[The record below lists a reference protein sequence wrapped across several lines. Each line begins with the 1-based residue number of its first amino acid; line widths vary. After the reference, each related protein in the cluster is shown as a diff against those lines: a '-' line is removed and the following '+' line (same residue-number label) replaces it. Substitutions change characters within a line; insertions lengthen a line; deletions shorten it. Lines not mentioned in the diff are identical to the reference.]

1 MNESALRSAFLKDD
15 GGHAYLLIRNAI
27 RDEITGGKLK
37 PGAALAPERELCVL
51 YGVSRITVRK
61 AVEGLVEEGL
71 LTRTRGSGTYVSM
84 PSITR
89 VEKNFAIL
97 TSFSEDIRSRG
108 YKPSSIWLKKTTSM
122 TTPEEALALGL
133 SPGSLVHRFHR
144 IRCADGVRVCLE
156 FVVVPA
162 QFLPSVDVVQE
173 SLYEAMAAAGS
184 RPVRALQRLRAAP
197 LSEAHSELLGVHTG
211 ECGLFIERRGF
222 LSNGTAV
229 EFSQCYYHGEAYDVI
244 AELG

>member
-1 MNESALRSAFLKDD
+1 MNKPMQRSALLKDESSS
-15 GGHAYLLIRNAI
+15 AYMLIRGAI
-27 RDEITGGKLK
+27 RDEIADGRLK
-37 PGAALAPERELCVL
+37 AGCALASERELCEI

-71 LTRTRGSGTYVSM
+71 LTRTRGSGTYVSA

-89 VEKNFAIL
+89 VEKNFSIL

-122 TTPEEALALGL
+122 ATPEEALALGL
-133 SPGSLVHRFHR
+133 SPGLQVHRFHR
-144 IRCADGVRVCLE
+144 IRCADGARVCLE

-162 QFLPSVDVVQE
+162 QFLPSVEVVEE
-173 SLYEAMAAAGS
+173 SLYDAMAAAGN
-184 RPVRALQRLRAAP
+184 RPTRALQRLRAAP
-197 LSEAHSELLGVHTG
+197 LSEAHAELLGVRTG

-222 LSNGTAV
+222 LSGGTAV
-229 EFSQCYYHGEAYDVI
+229 EFSQCYYCGDAYDVI